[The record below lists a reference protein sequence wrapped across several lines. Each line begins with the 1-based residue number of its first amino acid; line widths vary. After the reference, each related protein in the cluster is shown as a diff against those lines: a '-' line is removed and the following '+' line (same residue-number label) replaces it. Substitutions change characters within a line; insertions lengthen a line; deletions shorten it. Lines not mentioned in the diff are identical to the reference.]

1 MGWWRSATAE
11 PGAGGGTVFAASLL
25 LPLAGL
31 ALHLLGV
38 RRALRLFAGDL
49 HNLQCA
55 GASAPEAAERVAREV
70 ERAGRE
76 YSVYPV
82 DCLVRSLVVVW
93 LLRRRGIAAELRLG
107 VRTLTGRF
115 EAHAWVEHCGVP
127 LGEDADVARVF
138 NAFEFPVPGALR
150 SR

>member
-1 MGWWRSATAE
+1 MAE
-11 PGAGGGTVFAASLL
+11 PGAGRGTVFAASLL

-31 ALHLLGV
+31 ALHLLGL
-38 RRALRLFAGDL
+38 RRTLRLFAG
-49 HNLQCA
+49 NLQSACV
-55 GASAPEAAERVAREV
+55 SAPQAAERVAREV

-82 DCLVRSLVVVW
+82 DCLVRSLVVVL
-93 LLRRRGIAAELRLG
+93 LLRRRGIAAELRVG

>member
-1 MGWWRSATAE
+1 MGSWRSAAAE
-11 PGAGGGTVFAASLL
+11 PGAGRGTVFAASLL

-49 HNLQCA
+49 RFA
-55 GASAPEAAERVAREV
+55 GVSAPQTAERVARDV

-76 YSVYPV
+76 YSPYPV

-93 LLRRRGIAAELRLG
+93 LLRRRGIAAEFRLG

-115 EAHAWVEHCGVP
+115 EAHAWVEHGGVP

-138 NAFEFPVPGALR
+138 DAFEFPAAGALR

>member
-1 MGWWRSATAE
+1 MGWWQSAPAE
-11 PGAGGGTVFAASLL
+11 GRTGGGAIFAASLL

-38 RRALRLFAGDL
+38 RRSLRLFAGGR
-49 HNLQCA
+49 QGA
-55 GASAPEAAERVAREV
+55 GASNPQAAEQVARDV

-76 YSVYPV
+76 FSLYPV
-82 DCLVRSLVVVW
+82 DCLVRSLVLVR
-93 LLRRRGIAAELRLG
+93 LLRGRGIGAELRLG

-115 EAHAWVEHCGVP
+115 EAHAWVEHGGVP

-138 NAFEFPVPGALR
+138 NAFEFPEAGALR
-150 SR
+150 FR

>member
-1 MGWWRSATAE
+1 MGSWRSAAAE
-11 PGAGGGTVFAASLL
+11 PGAGRGTVFAASLL

-49 HNLQCA
+49 RFT
-55 GASAPEAAERVAREV
+55 GVFAPQAAERVAREV

-76 YSVYPV
+76 YSLYPV

-93 LLRRRGIAAELRLG
+93 LLRRRGIAAEFRLG

-115 EAHAWVEHCGVP
+115 EAHAWVEHGGVP

-138 NAFEFPVPGALR
+138 DAFEFPAAGALR

>member
-1 MGWWRSATAE
+1 
-11 PGAGGGTVFAASLL
+11 VVAASLL

-31 ALHLLGV
+31 ALHLVGV
-38 RRALRLFAGDL
+38 RRALRLFAGG
-49 HNLQCA
+49 LQCA
-55 GASAPEAAERVAREV
+55 GVSAPETAERVAREV
-70 ERAGRE
+70 ERAARD

-82 DCLVRSLVVVW
+82 DCLVRSLVLVW
-93 LLRRRGIAAELRLG
+93 LLRRRGIAAEFRLG

-138 NAFEFPVPGALR
+138 NAFEFPASGALR
-150 SR
+150 LR

>member
-1 MGWWRSATAE
+1 MGSSRSGAAE
-11 PGAGGGTVFAASLL
+11 AGAGGGTVLAASLL

-31 ALHLLGV
+31 ALHTIGV
-38 RRALRLFAGDL
+38 RRALRLFAGGRRGKGTCDL
-49 HNLQCA
+49 QM
-55 GASAPEAAERVAREV
+55 AERVARDV

-76 YSVYPV
+76 YSLYPV
-82 DCLVRSLVVVW
+82 DCLVRSLVVVF

-115 EAHAWVEHCGVP
+115 EAHAWVEHLGVP

-138 NAFEFPVPGALR
+138 DAFELSDAGALR
-150 SR
+150 IR